1 MNIKEDDV
9 VYEKDGFQLAIKD
22 IKDGY
27 NISGMIR
34 KNKNIDNEV
43 SILVIDDLYSTGAT
57 LNEVCKVLRNDKNVK
72 IIYCLAMTKT
82 KG

>member
-1 MNIKEDDV
+1 
-9 VYEKDGFQLAIKD
+9 
-22 IKDGY
+22 
-27 NISGMIR
+27 MIR

-43 SILVIDDLYSTGAT
+43 NILVIDDLYSTGAT

-72 IIYCLAMTKT
+72 TIYCLAMTKT